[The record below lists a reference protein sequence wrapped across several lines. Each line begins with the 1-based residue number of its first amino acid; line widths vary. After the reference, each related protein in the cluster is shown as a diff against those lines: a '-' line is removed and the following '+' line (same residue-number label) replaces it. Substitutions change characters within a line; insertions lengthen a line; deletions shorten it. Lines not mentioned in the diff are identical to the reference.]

1 MVQMRVDTPLA
12 LFTQSILNREVMSW
26 ENFKKRLTTELTDQ
40 SEDRIFN
47 SLNDLKYTCDEDP
60 IEFVTSLKCKLALLE
75 VQTRS
80 EEMPNTE
87 QLIKTNY

>member
-1 MVQMRVDTPLA
+1 MRVDTPLA